1 MKNYNKIL
9 EAVNR
14 GIQLA
19 LDDFDDEE
27 QVQNIKSKQVQNRD
41 YTKEY
46 LDLLQDT
53 VDFNLPSG
61 NLWHKYNLGV
71 NPNQLSTTEDWYGEY
86 YAWGELEPKDN
97 YSIDN
102 YKFNGVNRDRRAIIT
117 QFTKYCHNPEDGYKG
132 YSDNLTQLEPED
144 DAAHIKLG
152 LKYYMP
158 SAKDF
163 KELFYK
169 TTFALRKNFKG
180 IKGLNGLEFI
190 GKDEVNQRLFIP
202 FAGLKCKKT
211 ALNPAGESCVG
222 FEMHLWTSTFENCVS
237 NKAVSATARQYQI
250 EAGWGKCN
258 IEVDNF
264 KFYGLPIRP
273 IYRQN

>member
-1 MKNYNKIL
+1 MKNYKQIL

-27 QVQNIKSKQVQNRD
+27 QVQNIRSKQVQNRD

-86 YAWGELEPKDN
+86 YAWGELEPKDD

-102 YKFNGVNRDRRAIIT
+102 YKFNRVNKDKRPIT
-117 QFTKYCHNPEDGYKG
+117 QFTKYCHNPEDGYKE
-132 YSDNLTQLEPED
+132 YSDNLTQLEQED

-152 LKYYMP
+152 QKYHMP
-158 SAKDF
+158 SANDF

-169 TTFALRKNFKG
+169 TTFELRKNFKG

-211 ALNPAGESCVG
+211 ALNKAGESCVG
-222 FEMHLWTSTFENCVS
+222 FEMHLWSSTFENCMT
-237 NKAVSATARQYQI
+237 NKAVSAIARQYQI

-258 IEVDNF
+258 VEVDNF

-273 IYRQN
+273 IYRQY